1 MAKTPRS
8 RYNDAPTDLLGRVN
22 QSNGRLRAGQ
32 IGIRIEIRNN
42 RFYLRGS
49 LPPRSPTGGA
59 DFQQV
64 ISTGILANIPNLP
77 AVERL
82 AKRVAV
88 EVGEGSFNWQNYA
101 KSQRPAPDP
110 KARTFKQAVSE
121 FEEWY
126 RTTRPNSK
134 GREKTWAKDYGGV
147 LQQLPRAQNLGAEPL
162 IELLKLSEP
171 GSRTRQRQVNAL
183 QMFARWAGIDVD
195 LSDYRIKA
203 RNLRIDP
210 RSLPTDSEIES
221 AFDLMASS
229 SSEWAM
235 IFGLM
240 AVYGIRPGETWFADL
255 DSLSSSPALLTV
267 TAGKTGPRSS
277 IFPIW
282 PEWVE
287 RFSLLDR
294 QLPPMTQNKEPGTPV
309 SRKFKEIGIRFQP
322 YALRHA
328 WAGRA
333 AKFGVDTGSAAIQM
347 GHSVKIHLDY
357 YSHWYNERHQ
367 REVFAIL
374 TARRPGPGQSPINPH
389 SPNPCAASLG
399 GNGNEV
405 SARQGSQNGG
415 SGDFVSSSRPSSV
428 VSGLRG

>member
-1 MAKTPRS
+1 MAKIPRS

-49 LPPRSPTGGA
+49 FPPRSPTGGA

-82 AKRVAV
+82 AKKIAV
-88 EVGEGSFNWQNYA
+88 EVGARTFDWADYA
-101 KSQRPAPDP
+101 RQGKQEPDP
-110 KARTFKQAVSE
+110 KAGTFRAAVKK

-126 RTTRPNSK
+126 RATRPQSK
-134 GREKTWAKDYGGV
+134 GMEKTWTKDYGGV
-147 LQQLPRAQNLGAEPL
+147 LQQLPGNLNLGVEPL
-162 IELLKLSEP
+162 LDLLKTSEP

-183 QMFARWAGIDVD
+183 QMFARWAGLEVD
-195 LSDYRIKA
+195 LSDYRVKS

-210 RSLPTDSEIES
+210 RSLPTDSEIEA

-240 AVYGIRPGETWFADL
+240 AVYGIRPGETWFVDL
-255 DSLSSSPALLTV
+255 DSLRANPPLLTV
-267 TAGKTGPRSS
+267 TEGKTGPRSS

-282 PEWVE
+282 PEWVQ
-287 RFSLLDR
+287 RFGLHDR

-309 SRKFKEIGIRFQP
+309 SRKFKEVGIPFTP

-333 AKFGVDTGSAAIQM
+333 AKFGVDTGSAALQM
-347 GHSVKIHLDY
+347 GHSVKIHMDY

-367 REVFAIL
+367 REVFAML

-389 SPNPCAASLG
+389 SPDPFAFSP
-399 GNGNEV
+399 NG
-405 SARQGSQNGG
+405 SGSKDAERWAFLHGG
-415 SGDFVSSSRPSSV
+415 SDDQ
-428 VSGLRG
+428 L